1 MLSLVRQSA
10 DDTLTY
16 SVRSLIESYTEEVL
30 PLATTI
36 VQNLV
41 RVSCYIFYSIHYYY
55 ILYYSVVLYFE
66 IHLTCFFPEFFL
78 YYLMNK
84 LKI

>member
-41 RVSCYIFYSIHYYY
+41 RVSCY
-55 ILYYSVVLYFE
+55 VLYTMYSKYT
-66 IHLTCFFPEFFL
+66 LL
-78 YYLMNK
+78 YTYCTSL
-84 LKI
+84 